1 MKGNPAMPGGS
12 LTSKPAWSN
21 TPWRGV
27 RRRRPFFGFGVIIG
41 RLRKRADRWRNGIAQ
56 LQL

>member
-1 MKGNPAMPGGS
+1 MKGNPDPGGS

-41 RLRKRADRWRNGIAQ
+41 ACGSALTDEEMESHNFN
-56 LQL
+56 